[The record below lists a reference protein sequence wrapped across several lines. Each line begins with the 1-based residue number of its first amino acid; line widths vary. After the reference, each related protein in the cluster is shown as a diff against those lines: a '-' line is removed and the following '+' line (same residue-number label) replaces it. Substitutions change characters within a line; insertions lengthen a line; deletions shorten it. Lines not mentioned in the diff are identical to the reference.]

1 LQLGQRD
8 GPHMAQYIA
17 IDEILD
23 DLHKEMP
30 SVYEATVVSR
40 SGMHIAGDSPK
51 GVHLETFVAMSAILL
66 GAAETATSELKDK
79 LQYVSVELS
88 RSRMVLT
95 SAGNRALLVLTASND
110 IDTDELAEKAAEYAA
125 RISGKI

>member
-1 LQLGQRD
+1 
-8 GPHMAQYIA
+8 MAQHLA

-23 DLHKEMP
+23 DLHKEMA

-66 GAAETATSELKDK
+66 GAAETATGELKDR
-79 LQYVSVELS
+79 LRYVAVELS
-88 RSRMVLT
+88 RSRLVLT
-95 SAGNRALLVLTASND
+95 AAGNRALLVLTASND
-110 IDTDELAEKAAEYAA
+110 VETEELADKATEFAT
-125 RISGKI
+125 RISDKI

>member
-1 LQLGQRD
+1 
-8 GPHMAQYIA
+8 MAQYLA
-17 IDEILD
+17 IEETLDE
-23 DLHKEMP
+23 LHKALP

-79 LQYVSVELS
+79 LQYVSVELT
-88 RSRMVLT
+88 RSRLVLT
-95 SAGNRALLVLTASND
+95 SAGNRALLVLTASD
-110 IDTDELAEKAAEYAA
+110 EMSTEELAENAHKYADIIA
-125 RISGKI
+125 GHI